1 LKQIKWKKGREN
13 REKKKRNPPIG
24 QNSLFLWTFLKGE
37 KCWTILTFY
46 NTKKNKAMRKPPNL
60 KQIKWKKGRENREK
74 KKKKPTNRPKPPFLW
89 TFLKAEKCWTI
100 LTFYNTKK
108 KNKAMQNRHVLLLDC
123 SFEEPARQARFA
135 QKNNSL
141 LFRKLDDITQK

>member
-1 LKQIKWKKGREN
+1 LTEIACDESGNPPNLKQIKWKKGREN

-24 QNSLFLWTFLKGE
+24 QNPLFLWTFLKGE

-74 KKKKPTNRPKPPFLW
+74 KKRNPP
-89 TFLKAEKCWTI
+89 I
-100 LTFYNTKK
+100 G
-108 KNKAMQNRHVLLLDC
+108 QNRH
-123 SFEEPARQARFA
+123 FFGRF
-135 QKNNSL
+135 
-141 LFRKLDDITQK
+141 

>member
-1 LKQIKWKKGREN
+1 LKQIKWEKGREN

-24 QNSLFLWTFLKGE
+24 QNPLFLWTFLKGE

-74 KKKKPTNRPKPPFLW
+74 KKRNPP
-89 TFLKAEKCWTI
+89 I
-100 LTFYNTKK
+100 G
-108 KNKAMQNRHVLLLDC
+108 QNRH
-123 SFEEPARQARFA
+123 FFGRF
-135 QKNNSL
+135 
-141 LFRKLDDITQK
+141 